1 MENRRLHHSLVTVFR
16 IIADSHFPNYLSNP
30 INNLTVQHGYSTRSV
45 ALPTPTFSRSIKEK
59 SFYVNFVS
67 HFNQLPDYIKH
78 SQSVLSFKNKLKLFL
93 LEKQFSSIWFITVII
108 MFRCLILSRYL
119 VTYWVWV
126 EDRHSS
132 GELHPFSVNV

>member
-1 MENRRLHHSLVTVFR
+1 MQYKIQKVQNSCLRYCYNVKKYDHITLYLKLANWLTMENRRLHHSLVTVFR

-93 LEKQFSSIWFITVII
+93 LEKQFSSI
-108 MFRCLILSRYL
+108 
-119 VTYWVWV
+119 
-126 EDRHSS
+126 
-132 GELHPFSVNV
+132 